1 LGQGKQAKILT
12 EAQIAKVLNN
22 LGKRSRYAV
31 RDRAM
36 FLLSIKAGLRAKEI
50 ANLKWSMVTD
60 AEGSLLDVMALPNKA
75 SKGAGGGRSIP
86 MNRDLRTALVE
97 LAAAIDDRQGDD
109 PVIASERGGP
119 MNAGA
124 VTMWFW
130 RVYRSLGFKGT
141 SSHSG
146 RRTFITRAAK
156 RSQKLADRCETSS
169 SSPAMRA
176 YQPRSATSKGI
187 PKPSAS
193 WWTSSDAAVELA
205 PRRSAAN
212 KLVLD

>member
-1 LGQGKQAKILT
+1 MGQGKQAKILT

-22 LGKRSRYAV
+22 LGKRSRYAM

-60 AEGSLLDVMALPNKA
+60 AEDSLLDVMALPNKA

-86 MNRDLRTALVE
+86 MNRDLRTALAE
-97 LAAAIDDRQGDD
+97 LAASIGDDRQGDD

-130 RVYRSLGFKGT
+130 RVYRGLGFKGA

-156 RSQKLADRCETSS
+156 KVVEAGGSLRDVQQLAGHSS
-169 SSPAMRA
+169 LSTTQR
-176 YQPRSATSKGI
+176 YIEGD
-187 PKPSAS
+187 
-193 WWTSSDAAVELA
+193 SDAK
-205 PRRSAAN
+205 R
-212 KLVLD
+212 KLVDLI

>member
-1 LGQGKQAKILT
+1 MGQGKLAKILT

-22 LGKRSRYAV
+22 LGKRSRYAI

-50 ANLKWSMVTD
+50 ANLKWSMVMD
-60 AEGSLLDVMALPNKA
+60 AEGTLLDVMALPNKA

-97 LAAAIDDRQGDD
+97 LAASIGDDRQGDD

-119 MNAGA
+119 MNVGA

-130 RVYRSLGFKGT
+130 RVYRGLGFKGA

-156 RSQKLADRCETSS
+156 KVVEAGGSLRDVQQLAGHSS
-169 SSPAMRA
+169 LSTTQRYIEGDSEAKR
-176 YQPRSATSKGI
+176 
-187 PKPSAS
+187 
-193 WWTSSDAAVELA
+193 
-205 PRRSAAN
+205 
-212 KLVLD
+212 KLVDLI

>member
-1 LGQGKQAKILT
+1 
-12 EAQIAKVLNN
+12 VLNN

-60 AEGSLLDVMALPNKA
+60 AEGSMLDVMALPNKA
-75 SKGAGGGRSIP
+75 SKGAGGGRTIP
-86 MNRDLRTALVE
+86 MNRDLKTALVE
-97 LAAAIDDRQGDD
+97 LAADLDDRQGDD

-130 RVYRSLGFKGT
+130 RVYRGLGFKGA

-156 RSQKLADRCETSS
+156 KVVEAGGSLRDVQQLAGHSS
-169 SSPAMRA
+169 LSTTQRYIEGDSEAKR
-176 YQPRSATSKGI
+176 
-187 PKPSAS
+187 
-193 WWTSSDAAVELA
+193 
-205 PRRSAAN
+205 
-212 KLVLD
+212 KLVDLI

>member
-1 LGQGKQAKILT
+1 VGQGKQAKILT
-12 EAQIAKVLNN
+12 EAQIAKVLNK
-22 LGKRSRYAV
+22 LGKRSRYAI

-50 ANLKWSMVTD
+50 ANLKWSMLTD
-60 AEGSLLDVMALPNKA
+60 AEGNLLDVMALPNKV

-97 LAAAIDDRQGDD
+97 LAASIDEDRQGDD

-130 RVYRSLGFKGT
+130 RVYRGLGFKGA

-156 RSQKLADRCETSS
+156 KVVEAGGSLRDVQQLAGHSS
-169 SSPAMRA
+169 LSTTQRYIEGDSEAKR
-176 YQPRSATSKGI
+176 
-187 PKPSAS
+187 
-193 WWTSSDAAVELA
+193 
-205 PRRSAAN
+205 
-212 KLVLD
+212 KLVDLI